1 MIDASYL
8 IRLADAYKAGAAVP
22 NDSTVSF
29 RVFGDSKKLA
39 QLREGRDITVGR
51 FNLAVAWFRE
61 NWPDG
66 IAWPE
71 PETKEAA
78 E

>member
-8 IRLADAYKAGAAVP
+8 IRLADAYKAGCAVT

-39 QLREGRDITVGR
+39 QLRAGRDITVSR
-51 FNLAVAWFRE
+51 FNAAVAWFRD

-66 IAWPE
+66 VTWPE
-71 PETKEAA
+71 PDAKEAA